1 VKISCCILV
10 YEDWGIDMAKSYGQK
25 AKILY
30 ILRYL
35 QEYTDDNKSIT
46 TKQILEKLAEEG
58 ITCDRKTIYSDMECL
73 KDIGYEIEQEPTRN
87 GGGWKLLS
95 REFELPELK
104 LLVDAVQS
112 SKFIT
117 TKKSRELIKKIET
130 LTSNGEATKLNRQ
143 VFVASRNKAEN
154 EAIFYN
160 VDNIQT
166 AIQENKQISFTYL
179 EWNTKKELVIK
190 GNEKR
195 IENPWALIWKD
206 ENYYMLG
213 YDPVKGSAKHYRVD
227 KMRNVDVLKT
237 SREGGDWFSKLD
249 LAGYADTTFSMM
261 GGETENVIF
270 DLPEYLIG
278 VAIDR
283 FGKDITIQKI
293 ENNRIRIRVKVQVSD
308 QLYGW
313 LTGLGGEVV
322 IHSPE
327 AVRNGYIKLLKQLI
341 SNNEKA

>member
-1 VKISCCILV
+1 
-10 YEDWGIDMAKSYGQK
+10 MAKSYGQK

-35 QEYTDDNKSIT
+35 EEYTDETKSIT
-46 TKQILEKLAEEG
+46 TKQILEKLADEG
-58 ITCDRKTIYSDMECL
+58 VSCDRKTIYSDMECL

-112 SKFIT
+112 SRFIT
-117 TKKSRELIKKIET
+117 QKKSRDLIKKIEK
-130 LTSNGEATKLNRQ
+130 LTSNNEAAKLNRQ
-143 VFVASRNKAEN
+143 VFVASRIKAEN
-154 EAIFYN
+154 ETIFYA

-166 AIQENKQISFTYL
+166 AIQENKQITFTYL
-179 EWNTKKELVIK
+179 EWNTKKELVVK
-190 GNEKR
+190 GSDKR
-195 IENPWALIWKD
+195 IINPWALIWKD
-206 ENYYMLG
+206 ENYYLLA
-213 YDPVKGSAKHYRVD
+213 YDSATEQARHYRVD
-227 KMRNVDVLKT
+227 KMRNVELLKT
-237 SREGGDWFSKLD
+237 KREGGDWFSKLD

-261 GGETENVIF
+261 GGDSENIVI
-270 DLPEYLIG
+270 DLPESLVG

-293 ENNRIRIRVKVQVSD
+293 EDARIRIRVNVQVSP

-313 LTGLGGEVV
+313 LTGLGDNVV

-327 AVRNGYIKLLKQLI
+327 EVRIKYIEWLKKLVE
-341 SNNEKA
+341 NNEKQ